1 MAEQTYVIVGGG
13 LAGAKAAEALRDEG
27 FDGAITLL
35 AAEEV
40 LPYERPPLSK
50 GVLSG
55 SDADDTIFVHDEQW
69 YADQRV
75 DLRRGARATGIDR
88 AARTVA
94 LSDGGSVGYHK
105 LLLATGS
112 APRKLRIPGAELG
125 GVHYLRTKRNSDEL
139 KAALAAGDRR
149 IVVVGAGWIG
159 LEVAAAAR
167 GYGNAVTVI
176 EPQAAPLRAA
186 LGDELGG
193 MFAGLHREHDVD
205 LRLGTGVTEFTG
217 DGTAVTGVT
226 GVITDAGDRVDADA
240 VIVGVGAR
248 PMTQLAEEAG
258 LDVENGI
265 LTDAALRT
273 SDENIYAAG
282 DVANAEHPVLGRRI
296 RVEHWANALNQGPA
310 AAKSMLGQPVSYDH
324 IPYFYTDQ
332 YDLGMEFTGDLGGEP
347 FDAITYRGNRDD
359 REFIVFW
366 TAGGKVLAGMN
377 VNVWDVADDVA
388 ALVRSDRAVD
398 LARLADQDVP
408 LAEV

>member
-1 MAEQTYVIVGGG
+1 MPEGAFVIIGGG
-13 LAGAKAAEALRDEG
+13 LAAAKAAETLREEG
-27 FDGAITLL
+27 FDGTVTLV
-35 AAEEV
+35 AAEDS

-55 SDADDTIFVHDEQW
+55 SDADDVIFVHDDAW
-69 YADQRV
+69 YADQHI
-75 DLRRGARATGIDR
+75 DLRRGVRATVIDR
-88 AARTVA
+88 GARSVTLA
-94 LSDGGSVGYHK
+94 DGSTVGYDK

-112 APRKLRIPGAELG
+112 VPRKLRIPGADLD

-149 IVVVGAGWIG
+149 VVVVGAGWIG

-167 GYGNAVTVI
+167 GYGNPVTVI

-186 LGDELGG
+186 LGDELGT
-193 MFAGLHREHDVD
+193 MFGDLHREHGVD
-205 LRLGTGVTEFTG
+205 LRLGTGVTEIVG
-217 DGTAVTGVT
+217 DGTAVTGVR
-226 GVITDAGDRVDADA
+226 TDAGDLVDAD
-240 VIVGVGAR
+240 VVVVGVGAR

-258 LDVENGI
+258 LDADNGI

-310 AAKSMLGQPVSYDH
+310 AARSMLGQAVSYDH

-332 YDLGMEFTGDLGGEP
+332 YDLGMEFSGDLGGAA
-347 FDAITYRGNRDD
+347 FDAITYRGDKD
-359 REFIVFW
+359 GREFVVFW
-366 TAGGKVLAGMN
+366 TAGGRVLAGMN
-377 VNVWDVADDVA
+377 VNVWDVADDIA
-388 ALVRSDRAVD
+388 ALVRSGRAVD
-398 LARLADQDVP
+398 LERLADPDTP
-408 LAEV
+408 LADL

>member
-1 MAEQTYVIVGGG
+1 MSAAGQDAFVIIGGG
-13 LAGAKAAEALRDEG
+13 LAAAKAAEALREEG
-27 FDGAITLL
+27 FDGTVTVI
-35 AAEEV
+35 AAEDS

-50 GVLSG
+50 GVLAG
-55 SDADDTIFVHDEQW
+55 SDADEVIFVHDEQW

-75 DLRRGARATGIDR
+75 ELRRGVRATGIDPS
-88 AARTVA
+88 ARTVTLA
-94 LSDGGSVGYHK
+94 DGSVLGYHK

-112 APRKLRIPGAELG
+112 VPRKLRIAGAELD

-139 KAALAAGDRR
+139 KAALAAGDRT
-149 IVVVGAGWIG
+149 VVVGGAGWIG

-193 MFAGLHREHDVD
+193 MFAGLHREHGVD
-205 LRLGTGVTEFTG
+205 LRLGTGVTEIVG
-217 DGTAVTGVT
+217 DGTVVTGVR
-226 GVITDAGDRVDADA
+226 TDAGDLVDADL
-240 VIVGVGAR
+240 VVVGVGAR

-258 LDVENGI
+258 LEVDNGV

-282 DVANAEHPVLGRRI
+282 DVANAVHPVLGRRI

-310 AAKSMLGQPVSYDH
+310 AAKSMLGQQVSYDH

-332 YDLGMEFTGDLGGEP
+332 YDLGM
-347 FDAITYRGNRDD
+347 
-359 REFIVFW
+359 
-366 TAGGKVLAGMN
+366 
-377 VNVWDVADDVA
+377 
-388 ALVRSDRAVD
+388 
-398 LARLADQDVP
+398 
-408 LAEV
+408 